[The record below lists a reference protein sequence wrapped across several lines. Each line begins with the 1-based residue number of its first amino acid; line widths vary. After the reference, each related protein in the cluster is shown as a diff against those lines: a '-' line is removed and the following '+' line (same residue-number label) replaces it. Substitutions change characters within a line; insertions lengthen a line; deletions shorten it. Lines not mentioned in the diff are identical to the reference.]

1 MASSVINLRI
11 ASAGSR
17 ISRRRMIFRAAVVAV
32 AVAVAAALALLP
44 DPAKAADSPTVT
56 NAANPIVIKM
66 YDKAPFYAPGKVSI
80 KAGES
85 VRWENDGETVHS
97 VSTAA
102 ANAQNPKDTAM
113 PKGAVS
119 FDSGFIP
126 PGGDYSYTFTVP
138 GTYRYFCLPHE
149 KAGMVGVI
157 IVKK

>member
-1 MASSVINLRI
+1 
-11 ASAGSR
+11 
-17 ISRRRMIFRAAVVAV
+17 
-32 AVAVAAALALLP
+32 
-44 DPAKAADSPTVT
+44 
-56 NAANPIVIKM
+56 
-66 YDKAPFYAPGKVSI
+66 
-80 KAGES
+80 
-85 VRWENDGETVHS
+85 VHS

-102 ANAQNPKDTAM
+102 SNAQNPKDAAM

>member
-1 MASSVINLRI
+1 MAGSAIDLGMVP
-11 ASAGSR
+11 AGSR
-17 ISRRRMIFRAAVVAV
+17 ISRRRMILRVAIV
-32 AVAVAAALALLP
+32 ALAVAVAAALAMLP
-44 DPAKAADSPTVT
+44 NPAKAAG
-56 NAANPIVIKM
+56 NPIVVKM
-66 YDKAPFYAPGKVSI
+66 SDNAPFYTPEKVSI
-80 KAGES
+80 KVGDS
-85 VRWENDGETVHS
+85 VQWVNEGQTVHS

-102 ANAQNPKDTAM
+102 ANAQNPKDTSM
-113 PKGAVS
+113 PKGAVA